1 MRPSSD
7 PRSRPEHDSYRVTL
21 VLPPDPQ
28 APEAHRRHRFPH
40 QGPALVAGSIALD
53 GVACRIA
60 DLELDADPGDRLAAL
75 GDEARLERHLR
86 GECSEE
92 LVALARGM
100 IDRVADLGLEAD
112 VDAFALSIDRHTQ
125 VDVSLLLGVELKRR
139 YGRPV
144 ILGGGNARA
153 AWLRLEALE
162 ARGIDLVT
170 TASTPHEIRAAF
182 GALRG
187 VDRGRWE
194 LAREPLAGA
203 LPTEPDDWPL
213 PDFSAYELARY
224 RRDPFAADGPR
235 SYPQYDGSVGPRFF
249 LPYHFT
255 FDCQYACTFCQ
266 RGGKQGVKSMDR
278 VVRDLATMVERY
290 DCLDFMLFDS
300 QINLHADAF
309 SRALIE
315 ARLGVHWTDS
325 FRVAP
330 RRPMDVLDRMAESG
344 CVGLTLGV
352 ETASDRMLKRMIKGH
367 TSAQATRFVRDAHER
382 EMFVRVN
389 LLPCFPGERPDDH
402 EATRAWVAEMAWCI
416 DEVVPSS
423 FYLAEGSPVGLSP
436 ERHGI
441 VLRGER
447 ELSGDHK
454 FRKNLGSLAFDEV
467 DGYAWEERE
476 AMLRPAEEDLRSAW
490 REGRRAVGV
499 AIEQPSQAFAL
510 RRDFGTKREAYVQV
524 LRWQGSGAALPADTL
539 TRLDR
544 ALAGIPEPVRETLD
558 EAVIAAPPVAEE
570 PPPPPPP
577 VVLPP
582 HSSRGRALAAMR
594 KLVAALPLRVAPLSG
609 DPARFSIHLDDA
621 TGAGLT
627 LHLEPARPGVRYFKR
642 GARIV
647 LWYTKIL
654 AAPGPEPRWI
664 APVLEAAARGL
675 CAPAF
680 DGIAHELDAAVRAV
694 AEAPPVAP
702 TAPPAVPRPLLRG
715 FSVVDLVR
723 RGLKPAA
730 SVLVDAGEA
739 ALEDVADLPARTL
752 STFGYARDAF
762 DNLVPLADPTTGPRM
777 LYVGRSQPEV
787 DRMAAIEHALYA
799 RRGEP
804 GVDAAA
810 LQDELGRL
818 LGFPPCCAGAFARWS
833 GASGGH
839 ADFYASVAQ
848 LGWHLR
854 PIDWRCNHVA
864 ARQYELP
871 FLNHVPCGSGCQ
883 ATRDQVER
891 VTAAL
896 YDPPER
902 RVLEEIL
909 SQGAVVWPD
918 DRVAFFVPRGL
929 PDADGEL
936 PVTDFNVD
944 AHAAALRHPRP
955 ATRRIPADDGLRD
968 ASVTRLRVRNGR
980 LEVLAAGLWSVC
992 SPSTASRAAPPLVLT
1007 VRPRTPR
1014 RVALTV
1020 LPWSADDGAPAV
1032 GE

>member
-7 PRSRPEHDSYRVTL
+7 LPSRPGHSGYRVTL

-60 DLELDADPGDRLAAL
+60 DLELDADPGDRHAAL
-75 GDEARLERHLR
+75 DDEARLERHLR
-86 GECSEE
+86 GGCSEE

-100 IDRVADLGLEAD
+100 IDRLAGLGLDVD

-153 AWLRLEALE
+153 AWLRLEAIGAL
-162 ARGIDLVT
+162 GIDLVT

-187 VDRGRWE
+187 VAPGRWE
-194 LAREPLAGA
+194 LAREPLAGP
-203 LPTEPDDWPL
+203 LPTAPDDWPL

-224 RRDPFAADGPR
+224 RRDPFAADGPLV
-235 SYPQYDGSVGPRFF
+235 YPRYDGSVGPRLF
-249 LPYHFT
+249 LPYHFA
-255 FDCQYACTFCQ
+255 FDCQYVCTFCQ
-266 RGGKQGVKSMDR
+266 RGGTQGVKSMER
-278 VVRDLATMVERY
+278 VVRDLATMAERY
-290 DCLDFMLFDS
+290 GCLDFMLFDA
-300 QINLHADAF
+300 QINLHAEAF
-309 SRALIE
+309 SRALIG

-330 RRPMDVLDRMAESG
+330 RRPMDVLDHMAEAG

-352 ETASDRMLKRMIKGH
+352 ESASDRMLKRMVKGH

-389 LLPCFPGERPDDH
+389 LLPCFPGERPEDH
-402 EATRAWVAEMAWCI
+402 AVTRAWVAEMAGCI

-423 FYLAEGSPVGLSP
+423 FYLAEGSPVGQSA

-447 ELSGDHK
+447 ALSGDHK
-454 FRKNLGSLAFDEV
+454 FRKNLGSLEFDEV
-467 DGYAWEERE
+467 GGYTWEERE
-476 AMLRPAEEDLRSAW
+476 AMLRPAEDDLRAAW
-490 REGRRAVGV
+490 REGREAFGA

-510 RRDFGTKREAYVQV
+510 RRDSATKREAYARVQRWLGAGSAPPEEEDPAV
-524 LRWQGSGAALPADTL
+524 LDPAPDLAAAL
-539 TRLDR
+539 
-544 ALAGIPEPVRETLD
+544 
-558 EAVIAAPPVAEE
+558 APPVVPEE
-570 PPPPPPP
+570 PPPVAPPPP
-577 VVLPP
+577 GSL
-582 HSSRGRALAAMR
+582 RARVLAAVRRM
-594 KLVAALPLRVAPLSG
+594 VAPLGLGVAPLSG
-609 DPARFSIHLDDA
+609 DPSRFSIHLDDA
-621 TGAGLT
+621 AGAGLT
-627 LHLEPARPGVRYFKR
+627 LHLEAAHPGVRYFKR
-642 GARIV
+642 GARTM
-647 LWYTKIL
+647 LWYTKVT
-654 AAPGPEPRWI
+654 AGSPSAGEPRWV
-664 APVLEAAARGL
+664 APVLEAAGRGL

-680 DGIAHELDAAVRAV
+680 DGIADELAAAVLAAAAV
-694 AEAPPVAP
+694 APPPPPIPSAPP
-702 TAPPAVPRPLLRG
+702 PPPPLRPLLRS

-730 SVLVDAGEA
+730 SLLVDDGEA
-739 ALEDVADLPARTL
+739 ALRDFADLPARAL
-752 STFGYARDAF
+752 SPFGYGRDAF
-762 DNLVPLADPTTGPRM
+762 DNLVPVDAPAPGGPRM
-777 LYVGRSQPEV
+777 LYVGRSERDV
-787 DRMAAIEHALYA
+787 ERMCAVEHALFA
-799 RRGEP
+799 RRGAP
-804 GVDAAA
+804 GVDRAA
-810 LQDELGRL
+810 LQEELGRL
-818 LGFPPCCAGAFARWS
+818 LGFPPCCAAAYARRS
-833 GASGGH
+833 RAAGGH
-839 ADFYASVAQ
+839 ADYYASVAQ
-848 LGWHLR
+848 LGWHLA

-871 FLNHVPCGSGCQ
+871 FLNQVPCGSGCQ

-891 VTAAL
+891 VTTVL
-896 YDPPER
+896 YEPPER
-902 RVLEEIL
+902 RVLEDVL

-918 DRVAFFVPRGL
+918 DRVAFFAPRGL

-936 PVTDFNVD
+936 PVAAFNVD
-944 AHAAALRHPRP
+944 AHAAALRAPRP
-955 ATRRIPADDGLRD
+955 PRRRIPADASDGVRD
-968 ASVTRLRVRNGR
+968 AEVTRLRVRGGR
-980 LEVLAAGLWSVC
+980 LEVFAAGAWAAC
-992 SPSTASRAAPPLVLT
+992 APSAASREAPPLVLT
-1007 VRPRTPR
+1007 VRPRAPR

-1020 LPWSADDGAPAV
+1020 LPWGAVDGAPAV